1 MIQISPSL
9 LSADFSI
16 LDEEVKRITEAG
28 ADMLH
33 LDVMD
38 GKFVPNITFG
48 APIIKAIR
56 KSSNIM
62 FDVHLMID
70 EPIRYIDDFA
80 KAGADY
86 ISFHVEATDKIEE
99 TLLRIK
105 SHGVKAALAIK
116 PHTDPAIIKDYLPL
130 LDMVL
135 IMTVVPGF
143 GGQALI
149 PSCLE
154 KVRFIRQYADR
165 HGLRL
170 DIEVDG
176 GIREDNIGLATEAGA
191 NVIVAGSA
199 IFGSK
204 KPRSVIEGMRKAA
217 EAHPYQA

>member
-16 LDEEVKRITEAG
+16 LDEEVKRITKAG

-38 GKFVPNITFG
+38 GKFVPNITLG

-56 KSSNIM
+56 KSSNIV

-86 ISFHVEATDKIEE
+86 ISFHVEATNKIEE

-135 IMTVVPGF
+135 IMTVEPGF
-143 GGQALI
+143 GGQSLIESALDNARYVKKLI
-149 PSCLE
+149 AESS
-154 KVRFIRQYADR
+154 R
-165 HGLRL
+165 
-170 DIEVDG
+170 DILIEADG
-176 GIREDNIGLATEAGA
+176 GIKASNARLVSEAG
-191 NVIVAGSA
+191 VEVLVAGSA
-199 IFGSK
+199 VFCADDYQ
-204 KPRSVIEGMRKAA
+204 KAIA
-217 EAHPYQA
+217 DIRTAATL